1 MSTKRLFLVVSAL
14 VIGCQCRIIENLGG
28 DSIIL
33 AAQEPP
39 KTAELDPQL
48 ELTRDAL
55 LDKGSSDQMR
65 VNAAAVMLLSDNL
78 LAREILLDALKQ
90 TETDAVRK
98 AVCKALIRAGTVQ
111 QTVSGVDDFIGP
123 LLGVLAADNSATAR
137 LSAEATLIFDYDMI
151 SEPLDKL
158 INDSSVPLNARLT
171 AMYALELHPDVRAA
185 ITLLRLVDNPQK
197 ELAVKAEET
206 LLTLGISSGADAK
219 ARRQTIRD
227 LVSGGQTAFLK
238 KRLIRKEAQ
247 IRTARAELTVWQ
259 DRYLLALGEVYTAI
273 SDDAER
279 AKFLAGYLSS
289 PEAVVR
295 LWALD
300 KIRQDRVGTRPN
312 PKLPAEVGPV
322 LVNLVSDQDRN
333 IRLKTAG
340 VLSFMTEV
348 DSAQQLLVQLE
359 AEQDDQVKFELFS
372 ALGRACYIAFLP
384 NSTMKIAPEIRKQTL
399 EWSLKYLFGETAA
412 KVQKGAE
419 VIRMLLEQDGL
430 TDAEANRYLDMLA
443 KRYGDPKNDSDG
455 ALRGELL
462 IAMSGLCAPQSVH
475 RTQSRRLFTALFE
488 AALTDKT
495 DLVREAAVDGL
506 INIDKADAL
515 RQLRKEFVN
524 DSSAIIRKKLIGL
537 AAEVGGNEDLPWLAG
552 KIGMNSESEPAWQAM
567 LKIFGG
573 ADATVLG
580 DWVGTFVAENGGI
593 QASDS
598 QRITFLEI
606 AERKAVAENKP
617 TMLKNVREKVAQLY
631 MKTAQF
637 DRAAD
642 YLGRLYESAA
652 TLDAKRAI
660 LPDLLH
666 AYLRLS
672 KVDLA
677 AKLVENCLLRQDLDP
692 NDAVVRSLDDY
703 LTKPPAGADPNVL
716 FDALTKIK
724 TPEARPLWRDRLR
737 EWILRFGKARA
748 SGKAEPGGV

>member
-1 MSTKRLFLVVSAL
+1 MHAKRLFLVVSAL

-48 ELTRDAL
+48 KLTKDAL

-90 TETDAVRK
+90 TENDAVRK

-111 QTVSGVDDFIGP
+111 QTISGVDDFIGP

-137 LSAEATLIFDYDMI
+137 LAAEATLIFDYDTI

-158 INDSSVPLNARLT
+158 INDSSTPLSARLT

-185 ITLLRLVDNPQK
+185 IMLLRLVDSPQK
-197 ELAVKAEET
+197 ELAAKAEET

-219 ARRQTIRD
+219 ARRQIIRD

-289 PEAVVR
+289 PDAVVR
-295 LWALD
+295 LWALE

-322 LVNLVSDQDRN
+322 LVSLVSDQDRS

-359 AEQDDQVKFELFS
+359 VEQDDQVKTELFG

-384 NSTMKIAPEIRKQTL
+384 DSMIKIAPETRKQTL
-399 EWSLKYLFGETAA
+399 EWSLKYLSDETPA

-430 TDAEANRYLDMLA
+430 TDAEADRYLDMLA
-443 KRYGDPKNDSDG
+443 KRYGDLESDSDG
-455 ALRGELL
+455 TLRGELL
-462 IAMSGLCAPQSVH
+462 IAMSGLCSPQSVH

-495 DLVREAAVDGL
+495 DSVREAAVDGL
-506 INIDKADAL
+506 MNIDKAAAL
-515 RQLRKEFVN
+515 RQLRKEFIN
-524 DSSAIIRKKLIGL
+524 DPSAIIRKKLIGL

-552 KIGMNSESEPAWQAM
+552 KIGLNSESEPAWQAM

-573 ADATVLG
+573 ADAAVLG

-617 TMLKNVREKVAQLY
+617 TMWKNVREKLAQLY

-642 YLGRLYESAA
+642 YLGRLYDSAV
-652 TLDAKRAI
+652 TLDAKKAI
-660 LPDLLH
+660 LPDLLY
-666 AYLRLS
+666 AYLRLP
-672 KVDLA
+672 KVDQA
-677 AKLVENCLLRQDLDP
+677 AKLVENCLLRQDLDS
-692 NDAVVRSLDDY
+692 NDAVARSLDDY
-703 LTKPPAGADPNVL
+703 LAKPPAGADPNVL
-716 FDALTKIK
+716 LDALTKIK

-737 EWILRFGKARA
+737 EWITRFGKGGAPGRL
-748 SGKAEPGGV
+748 EPGGV

>member
-28 DSIIL
+28 DSIVL
-33 AAQEPP
+33 AGQEPP

-48 ELTRDAL
+48 KLTKDAL

-78 LAREILLDALKQ
+78 LAREILLDALRQ
-90 TETDAVRK
+90 TENDAVRK

-111 QTVSGVDDFIGP
+111 QTISGVDDFVGP
-123 LLGVLAADNSATAR
+123 LLGALAADNSVTAR
-137 LSAEATLIFDYDMI
+137 LAAEATLIFDYDMI
-151 SEPLDKL
+151 SEPLDRL
-158 INDSSVPLNARLT
+158 INGSSVPLNARLT
-171 AMYALELHPDVRAA
+171 AIYALELHPDVRAA
-185 ITLLRLVDNPQK
+185 ITLLRLVDSPQK

-219 ARRQTIRD
+219 ARRQIIRD

-333 IRLKTAG
+333 IRLKSAG

-359 AEQDDQVKFELFS
+359 AEQDDQIRTELFG

-384 NSTMKIAPEIRKQTL
+384 NSMIKIAPEIRKQTL
-399 EWSLKYLFGETAA
+399 EWSLKYLSDETPA

-430 TDAEANRYLDMLA
+430 TDAEADRYLDMLA
-443 KRYGDPKNDSDG
+443 TRYGDLKNDSDG
-455 ALRGELL
+455 TLRGELL

-488 AALTDKT
+488 AALIDKT
-495 DLVREAAVDGL
+495 DFVREAAVDGL
-506 INIDKADAL
+506 INIDKAAAL
-515 RQLRKEFVN
+515 RQLRKEFIN
-524 DSSAIIRKKLIGL
+524 DPSAIIRKKLIGL
-537 AAEVGGNEDLPWLAG
+537 AEEVGGNEDLPWLAG
-552 KIGMNSESEPAWQAM
+552 KIGLNSESEPAWQAM

-573 ADATVLG
+573 ADAAVLS

-606 AERKAVAENKP
+606 AERKAIAENKP
-617 TMLKNVREKVAQLY
+617 TMLKNVREKLAQLY
-631 MKTAQF
+631 TKTAQF

-642 YLGRLYESAA
+642 YLGRLYESAV
-652 TLDAKRAI
+652 TLDAKKAI
-660 LPDLLH
+660 LPDLLY
-666 AYLRLS
+666 AYLRLP

-692 NDAVVRSLDDY
+692 NDAVARSLDDY
-703 LTKPPAGADPNVL
+703 LAKPPAGADPNVL
-716 FDALTKIK
+716 LDALTKIK
-724 TPEARPLWRDRLR
+724 APEARPLWRDRLR
-737 EWILRFGKARA
+737 EWITRFGKARA
-748 SGKAEPGGV
+748 PGRLEPGGV